1 MTTSAELLIDRV
13 LSLPDQLPPDV
24 ETNARLHFL
33 DAVGVGLAAARVGPV
48 RNLASGGGPENATG
62 HATGH
67 ATGPC
72 SVLGSTGRYSAAEA
86 ALINGTLIHS
96 IEFDD
101 THTGSVMHGSSA
113 LVPAV
118 LAAAQQS
125 GADGKTML
133 NAFVAGWETIIRM
146 GLAAPG
152 GFQKNGF
159 QGTSVAGTIAGAVA
173 VGRTQGLGRE
183 LLLNAVGIAASFSSG
198 NFTFLAEGASAKAAQ
213 PGIAAQ
219 GAISAIQLA
228 RGGVTGA
235 TRVFEGSGGFFGLY
249 ARDETA
255 NDRFAASLESL
266 GSDWL
271 ITEAAFKEFP
281 CCHYIHPFIEAVGLG
296 KLDISS
302 PQNIAEIRCRVPVG
316 QEAII
321 ALPWEDKQSPTR
333 ANEARW
339 SLPYVIALRLVN
351 GAVSIEDFE
360 GTPNPDVVDLAKR
373 ITWEPWADSGYP
385 ERFPAEIEITLRD
398 GSRETVTVADVNGNR
413 TRPWDS
419 EQVVAKFTTNAALA
433 GLSEQSR
440 DRVLEA
446 FLETANPNIEVL
458 SDLVTP
464 HLR

>member
-1 MTTSAELLIDRV
+1 MTTSAELLTDRV
-13 LSLPDQLPPDV
+13 LSLPDQLPPEV

-33 DAVGVGLAAARVGPV
+33 DALGVGLAAARVGPV
-48 RNLASGGGPENATG
+48 QNLASGSAAGN
-62 HATGH
+62 

-72 SVLGSTGRYSAAEA
+72 SVLGSTGRYSASEA

-113 LVPAV
+113 LAPAV

-133 NAFVAGWETIIRM
+133 NAFVAGWEVIIRM

-152 GFQKNGF
+152 GFQRNGF
-159 QGTSVAGTIAGAVA
+159 QGTSIAGTIAGAVA
-173 VGRTQGLGRE
+173 VGRTQGVGRE

-198 NFTFLAEGASAKAAQ
+198 NFTFLAEGASVKAAQ

-235 TRVFEGSGGFFGLY
+235 TGVFEGAGGFFDLY

-255 NDRFAASLESL
+255 SGRFSASMASM
-266 GSDWL
+266 GSEWL
-271 ITEAAFKEFP
+271 ITDSAFKEFP
-281 CCHYIHPFIEAVGLG
+281 CCHYIHPFIEAVGRST
-296 KLDISS
+296 LDVSS
-302 PQNIAEIRCRVPVG
+302 PENIAEIRCRVPVG

-321 ALPWEDKQSPTR
+321 ALPWEHKQSPTR

-339 SLPYVIALRLVN
+339 SLPYVVALRLVT
-351 GAVSIEDFE
+351 GGVSIENFE
-360 GTPNPDVVDLAKR
+360 GTPNPDVVELAKR
-373 ITWEPWADSGYP
+373 ITWEPWIDSGYP
-385 ERFPAEIEITLRD
+385 ERFPAEVKITLRD
-398 GSRETVTVADVNGNR
+398 GSSESIVVADVNGNR
-413 TRPWDS
+413 TRPWGI
-419 EQVVAKFTTNAALA
+419 EQVVSKFTKNAERG
-433 GLSEQSR
+433 GLSDQNR
-440 DRVLEA
+440 DRILNA
-446 FLETANPNIEVL
+446 FLETANPDIGEL

-464 HLR
+464 

>member
-13 LSLPDQLPPDV
+13 LSLPDQLPQEV

-33 DAVGVGLAAARVGPV
+33 DALGVGLAAARVGPV
-48 RNLASGGGPENATG
+48 RHLASAGATG
-62 HATGH
+62 KP
-67 ATGPC
+67 TGPC
-72 SVLGSTGRYSAAEA
+72 SVLGSTGRYSASEA

-101 THTGSVMHGSSA
+101 THTGSVMHGSSV

-118 LAAAQQS
+118 LAAAQES

-173 VGRTQGLGRE
+173 VGRTQGVGRE

-198 NFTFLAEGASAKAAQ
+198 NFTFLSEGASVKAAQ

-235 TRVFEGSGGFFGLY
+235 TGVFEGSGGFFGLY

-255 NDRFAASLESL
+255 NERFLASLASL
-266 GSDWL
+266 GSEWL
-271 ITEAAFKEFP
+271 ITDAAFKEFP
-281 CCHYIHPFIEAVGLG
+281 CCHYIHPFIEAAGRST
-296 KLDISS
+296 LDLSS
-302 PQNIAEIRCRVPVG
+302 PENIAEIRCRVPVG
-316 QEAII
+316 VETII
-321 ALPWEDKQSPTR
+321 ALPWEHKQSPTR

-339 SLPYVIALRLVN
+339 SLPYAIALRLVT
-351 GAVSIEDFE
+351 GDVSIENFE
-360 GTPNPDVVDLAKR
+360 GTPNPGVVELAKR
-373 ITWEPWADSGYP
+373 ITWEPWSDSGYP
-385 ERFPAEIEITLRD
+385 EKFPAEVEITLRD
-398 GSRETVTVADVNGNR
+398 GSSESIVVADVNGNR
-413 TRPWDS
+413 TRPWNL
-419 EQVVAKFTTNAALA
+419 EQVVGKFANNAALA
-433 GLSEQSR
+433 GLSDQDR
-440 DRVLEA
+440 DRTLEA
-446 FLETANPNIEVL
+446 FLDTANPDIGILN
-458 SDLVTP
+458 DLVTP
-464 HLR
+464 

>member
-1 MTTSAELLIDRV
+1 MTTSAELLTDRV
-13 LSLPDQLPPDV
+13 LSLPDQLPPEV
-24 ETNARLHFL
+24 ETKARLHFV
-33 DAVGVGLAAARVGPV
+33 DALGVGLAAARVGPV
-48 RNLASGGGPENATG
+48 RNLASGGSPGNATE
-62 HATGH
+62 H

-72 SVLGSTGRYSAAEA
+72 SVLGSTGRYSASEA

-96 IEFDD
+96 VEFDD
-101 THTGSVMHGSSA
+101 THTGSIMHGSSV
-113 LVPAV
+113 LFPAV
-118 LAAAQQS
+118 LAAAQES

-159 QGTSVAGTIAGAVA
+159 QGTSIAGTIAGAVA
-173 VGRTQGLGRE
+173 VGRTQGVGGE

-198 NFTFLAEGASAKAAQ
+198 NFTFLAEGASSKAAQ

-255 NDRFAASLESL
+255 NERFAASLASL
-266 GSDWL
+266 GSEWL
-271 ITEAAFKEFP
+271 ITDAAFKEFP
-281 CCHYIHPFIEAVGLG
+281 CCHYIHPFIEAVGRST
-296 KLDISS
+296 LDISS

-316 QEAII
+316 QEAVI
-321 ALPWEDKQSPTR
+321 ALPWERKQSPTR

-339 SLPYVIALRLVN
+339 SLPYVIALRLVT
-351 GAVSIEDFE
+351 GAVSIENFE
-360 GTPNPDVVDLAKR
+360 GPPNPDVVELAKR

-398 GSRETVTVADVNGNR
+398 GSRESITVADVNGNR
-413 TRPWDS
+413 TRPWGI
-419 EQVVAKFTTNAALA
+419 EQVVGKFTKNAALA
-433 GLSEQSR
+433 GLSEQKR
-440 DRVLEA
+440 DRIIEA
-446 FLETANPNIEVL
+446 FVETANPDIGIL

-464 HLR
+464 

>member
-1 MTTSAELLIDRV
+1 MTTSTEILIDRV
-13 LSLPDQLPPDV
+13 LNLPDQLPPEV

-48 RNLASGGGPENATG
+48 RDLALEDTRGNATG
-62 HATGH
+62 T

-72 SVLGSTGRYSAAEA
+72 SVLGSTGRYSASEA

-118 LAAAQQS
+118 LAAAQEG

-173 VGRTQGLGRE
+173 VGRTQGVGRE

-198 NFTFLAEGASAKAAQ
+198 NFTFLAEGASSKAAQ

-219 GAISAIQLA
+219 GAISAIHLA

-235 TRVFEGSGGFFGLY
+235 TGVFEGSGGFFGLY

-255 NDRFAASLESL
+255 SERFSASLASL
-266 GSDWL
+266 GSEWL
-271 ITEAAFKEFP
+271 ITDAAFKEFP
-281 CCHYIHPFIEAVGLG
+281 CCHYIHPFIEAVGLS

-302 PQNIAEIRCRVPVG
+302 PENIAEIRCRVPVG

-321 ALPWEDKQSPTR
+321 AVPWEHKQSPTR
-333 ANEARW
+333 ANEGRW
-339 SLPYVIALRLVN
+339 SLPYVVALRIVT
-351 GAVSIEDFE
+351 GSVSIENFE
-360 GTPNPDVVDLAKR
+360 GTPNPDVVELAKR
-373 ITWEPWADSGYP
+373 ITWEPWSDSGYP
-385 ERFPAEIEITLRD
+385 ERFPAEIEIRLRD
-398 GSRETVTVADVNGNR
+398 GSSESIIVADVNGNR
-413 TRPWDS
+413 TRPWDI
-419 EQVVAKFTTNAALA
+419 EQVVGKFTKNAELA
-433 GLSEQSR
+433 GLSDQNR
-440 DRVLEA
+440 DRILEA
-446 FLETANPNIEVL
+446 FLETANPNIDIL
-458 SDLVTP
+458 NNLVTS
-464 HLR
+464 

>member
-1 MTTSAELLIDRV
+1 MTTAAELLTDRV

-24 ETNARLHFL
+24 ETKARFHFV
-33 DAVGVGLAAARVGPV
+33 DALGVGLAAARVGPV
-48 RNLASGGGPENATG
+48 RNLASGGAPEHSA
-62 HATGH
+62 
-67 ATGPC
+67 GPC
-72 SVLGSTGRYSAAEA
+72 TVLGSTGRYSAAEA

-101 THTGSVMHGSSA
+101 THTGSIMHGSSA
-113 LVPAV
+113 LFPAV

-125 GADGKTML
+125 RADGKTML

-159 QGTSVAGTIAGAVA
+159 QGTSIAGTIAGAVA
-173 VGRTQGLGRE
+173 VGRTQSLDRE
-183 LLLNAVGIAASFSSG
+183 LILNAVGIAASFSSG
-198 NFTFLAEGASAKAAQ
+198 NFTALSEGASAKAAQ

-235 TRVFEGSGGFFGLY
+235 TRVFEGSGGFFGIY

-255 NDRFAASLESL
+255 SERFAASLASL
-266 GSDWL
+266 GSEWL
-271 ITEAAFKEFP
+271 ITDAALKEFP

-296 KLDISS
+296 RLDVSS
-302 PQNIAEIRCRVPVG
+302 PENIAEIRCRVPAG

-321 ALPWEDKQSPTR
+321 ALPWEHKQSPTR

-360 GTPNPDVVDLAKR
+360 GTPNPDVVALAKR
-373 ITWEPWADSGYP
+373 ITWEPWTDSGYP

-398 GSRETVTVADVNGNR
+398 GSRETITVADVNGNR

-419 EQVVAKFTTNAALA
+419 EQVVAKFTKNAELA
-433 GLSEQSR
+433 GLSEQKR
-440 DRVLEA
+440 DRILEA
-446 FLETANPNIEVL
+446 FLEAANPNIDIL
-458 SDLVTP
+458 NDLASP
-464 HLR
+464 

>member
-1 MTTSAELLIDRV
+1 MTTSSEILIDRV
-13 LSLPDQLPPDV
+13 LNLPDQLPPEV

-33 DAVGVGLAAARVGPV
+33 DTIGVGLVAARVGPV
-48 RNLASGGGPENATG
+48 RDLALGDTRGNATG
-62 HATGH
+62 T

-72 SVLGSTGRYSAAEA
+72 SVLGSTGRYSASEA

-118 LAAAQQS
+118 LAAAQEG

-173 VGRTQGLGRE
+173 VGRTQGVGRE

-198 NFTFLAEGASAKAAQ
+198 NFTFLAEGASSKAAQ

-219 GAISAIQLA
+219 GAISAIHLA

-235 TRVFEGSGGFFGLY
+235 TGVFEGSGGFFGLY

-255 NDRFAASLESL
+255 SERFSASLASL
-266 GSDWL
+266 GSEWL
-271 ITEAAFKEFP
+271 ITDAAFKEFP
-281 CCHYIHPFIEAVGLG
+281 CCHYIHPFIEAVGLS

-302 PQNIAEIRCRVPVG
+302 PENIAEIRCRVPVG

-321 ALPWEDKQSPTR
+321 ALPWERKQSPTR
-333 ANEARW
+333 ANEGRW
-339 SLPYVIALRLVN
+339 SLPYVVALRIVT
-351 GAVSIEDFE
+351 GSVSIENFE
-360 GTPNPDVVDLAKR
+360 GTPNPDVVELAKR
-373 ITWEPWADSGYP
+373 ITWEPWSDSGYP
-385 ERFPAEIEITLRD
+385 ERFPAEIEIRLRD
-398 GSRETVTVADVNGNR
+398 GSSESIIVADVNGNR
-413 TRPWDS
+413 TRPWNV
-419 EQVVAKFTTNAALA
+419 EQVVGKFTKNAELA
-433 GLSEQSR
+433 GLSDQNR
-440 DRVLEA
+440 DRILEA
-446 FLETANPNIEVL
+446 FLETANPNIDIL
-458 SDLVTP
+458 NNLVTS
-464 HLR
+464 

>member
-1 MTTSAELLIDRV
+1 MTTSAELLTDRV
-13 LSLPDQLPPDV
+13 LSLPDQLPPEV

-33 DAVGVGLAAARVGPV
+33 DALGVGLAAARVGPV
-48 RNLASGGGPENATG
+48 QNLASGSAAGN
-62 HATGH
+62 

-72 SVLGSTGRYSAAEA
+72 SVLGSTGRYSASEA

-113 LVPAV
+113 LAPAV

-133 NAFVAGWETIIRM
+133 NAFVAGWEVIIRM

-152 GFQKNGF
+152 GFQRNGF
-159 QGTSVAGTIAGAVA
+159 QGTSIAGTIAGAVA
-173 VGRTQGLGRE
+173 VGRTQGVGRE

-198 NFTFLAEGASAKAAQ
+198 NFTFLSEGASVKAAQ

-235 TRVFEGSGGFFGLY
+235 TGVFEGAGGFFGLY

-255 NDRFAASLESL
+255 SERFSASLASI
-266 GSDWL
+266 GSEWL
-271 ITEAAFKEFP
+271 ITDSAFKEFP
-281 CCHYIHPFIEAVGLG
+281 CCHYIHPFIEAVGRS

-302 PQNIAEIRCRVPVG
+302 PENIAEIRCRVPVG
-316 QEAII
+316 QEAVI
-321 ALPWEDKQSPTR
+321 ALPWEHKQSPTR

-339 SLPYVIALRLVN
+339 SLPYVVALRLVTGEVTIDN
-351 GAVSIEDFE
+351 FE
-360 GTPNPDVVDLAKR
+360 GTPNPDVVELAKR
-373 ITWEPWADSGYP
+373 ITWEPWIDSGYP
-385 ERFPAEIEITLRD
+385 ERFPAEVEITLRD
-398 GSRETVTVADVNGNR
+398 GSSESIVVADVNGNR
-413 TRPWDS
+413 TRPWGI
-419 EQVVAKFTTNAALA
+419 EQVVSKFTKNAERG
-433 GLSEQSR
+433 GLSDQNR
-440 DRVLEA
+440 DRILNA
-446 FLETANPNIEVL
+446 FLETANPDIGVL

-464 HLR
+464 

>member
-1 MTTSAELLIDRV
+1 MTTSAELLTDRV
-13 LSLPDQLPPDV
+13 LSLPDQLPPEV

-48 RNLASGGGPENATG
+48 RNLSSGSAAGN
-62 HATGH
+62 

-72 SVLGSTGRYSAAEA
+72 SVLGSTARYSASEA

-113 LVPAV
+113 LAPAV

-133 NAFVAGWETIIRM
+133 NGFVAGWETIIRM
-146 GLAAPG
+146 GLAAPS
-152 GFQKNGF
+152 GFQRNGF
-159 QGTSVAGTIAGAVA
+159 QGTSIAGTIAGAVA
-173 VGRTQGLGRE
+173 VGSTQGVGRE

-198 NFTFLAEGASAKAAQ
+198 NFTFLSEGASVKAAQ

-235 TRVFEGSGGFFGLY
+235 TGVFEGAGGLFGLY

-255 NDRFAASLESL
+255 SERFSANLASL
-266 GSDWL
+266 GSEWL
-271 ITEAAFKEFP
+271 ITDAAFKEFP
-281 CCHYIHPFIEAVGLG
+281 CCHYIHPFIEAVGRC
-296 KLDISS
+296 KLDLSS
-302 PQNIAEIRCRVPVG
+302 PQDIAGIRCRVPVG

-321 ALPWEDKQSPTR
+321 AIPWERKQSPTR

-339 SLPYVIALRLVN
+339 SLPYVVALRLVT
-351 GAVSIEDFE
+351 GGVSIENFE
-360 GTPNPDVVDLAKR
+360 GTPNPDVVELAKR
-373 ITWEPWADSGYP
+373 ITWEPWSDSGYP
-385 ERFPAEIEITLRD
+385 ERFPAEVEITLRD
-398 GSRETVTVADVNGNR
+398 GSSESIVVADVNGNR
-413 TRPWDS
+413 TRPWDR
-419 EQVVAKFTTNAALA
+419 EQVVGKFTKNAELG
-433 GLSEQSR
+433 GLSEQNR
-440 DRVLEA
+440 DRILEA
-446 FLETANPNIEVL
+446 FLETANPDIGVL
-458 SDLVTP
+458 NDLAT
-464 HLR
+464 H

>member
-13 LSLPDQLPPDV
+13 LSLPDQLPPEVD
-24 ETNARLHFL
+24 TNARLHFL

-48 RNLASGGGPENATG
+48 RNLASGGGLE

-72 SVLGSTGRYSAAEA
+72 SVLGSAGRYSAGEA

-133 NAFVAGWETIIRM
+133 NALVAGWETIIRM

-159 QGTSVAGTIAGAVA
+159 QGTSIAGTIAGAVA
-173 VGRTQGLGRE
+173 VGRTQGMGRD

-198 NFTFLAEGASAKAAQ
+198 NFTFLAEGASSKAAQ

-219 GAISAIQLA
+219 GAISAVQLA

-235 TRVFEGSGGFFGLY
+235 TGVFEGSGGFFGLY

-255 NDRFAASLESL
+255 SERFAASLASL

-281 CCHYIHPFIEAVGLG
+281 CCHYIHPFIEAAGRG
-296 KLDISS
+296 SLDISS
-302 PQNIAEIRCRVPVG
+302 PENIAEIRCRVPVG

-321 ALPWEDKQSPTR
+321 ALPWEHKQSPTR

-339 SLPYVIALRLVN
+339 SLPYVIALRLVT

-360 GTPNPDVVDLAKR
+360 GTPNPDVVALAKR
-373 ITWEPWADSGYP
+373 IAWQPWTDSGYP
-385 ERFPAEIEITLRD
+385 DKFPAEIEITLRD
-398 GSRETVTVADVNGNR
+398 GSSETITVADVNGNR

-419 EQVVAKFTTNAALA
+419 EQVVAKFTKNAKLA
-433 GLSEQSR
+433 GLSEQNR
-440 DRVLEA
+440 DRILED
-446 FLETANPNIEVL
+446 FLESANPNIDVL
-458 SDLVTP
+458 SDLATP
-464 HLR
+464 

>member
-1 MTTSAELLIDRV
+1 LRKDNDMTTSAELLTDRV

-24 ETNARLHFL
+24 ETKARFHFV
-33 DAVGVGLAAARVGPV
+33 DALGVGLAAARVGPV
-48 RNLASGGGPENATG
+48 RNLASGGAPENATG
-62 HATGH
+62 HAS
-67 ATGPC
+67 GPC
-72 SVLGSTGRYSAAEA
+72 TVLGSTGRYSAAEA

-101 THTGSVMHGSSA
+101 THTGSIMHGSSV
-113 LVPAV
+113 LFPAV
-118 LAAAQQS
+118 LAAAQRS
-125 GADGKTML
+125 GADGRTML

-159 QGTSVAGTIAGAVA
+159 QGTSIAGTIAGAVA
-173 VGRTQGLGRE
+173 VGRTQSLGRE
-183 LLLNAVGIAASFSSG
+183 LILNAVGIAASFSSG
-198 NFTFLAEGASAKAAQ
+198 NFTALSEGASAKAAQ

-219 GAISAIQLA
+219 GAISAVQLA

-235 TRVFEGSGGFFGLY
+235 TGVFEGSGGFFGIY

-255 NDRFAASLESL
+255 SERFAASLASL
-266 GSDWL
+266 GSEWL
-271 ITEAAFKEFP
+271 ITDAALKEFP

-302 PQNIAEIRCRVPVG
+302 PKNIAEIRCRVPVG

-321 ALPWEDKQSPTR
+321 ALPWEHKQSPTR

-360 GTPNPDVVDLAKR
+360 GTPNPDVVALAKR

-398 GSRETVTVADVNGNR
+398 GSRETITVADVNGNR
-413 TRPWDS
+413 TRPWDT
-419 EQVVAKFTTNAALA
+419 EQVVAKFTKNAELA
-433 GLSEQSR
+433 GLSEQNR
-440 DRVLEA
+440 DRILEA
-446 FLETANPNIEVL
+446 FLETANPEIDIVT
-458 SDLVTP
+458 DLATP
-464 HLR
+464 

>member
-1 MTTSAELLIDRV
+1 MTTSAEILIDSV
-13 LSLPDQLPPDV
+13 LNLPDQLPPEV

-33 DAVGVGLAAARVGPV
+33 DALGVGLAAARVGPV
-48 RNLASGGGPENATG
+48 RHLASGDTRGSQ
-62 HATGH
+62 TGH

-72 SVLGSTGRYSAAEA
+72 SVLGSTGRYSASEA
-86 ALINGTLIHS
+86 ALFNGTLIHS

-118 LAAAQQS
+118 LAAAQEG
-125 GADGKTML
+125 GADGRTML

-146 GLAAPG
+146 GQAAPG

-173 VGRTQGLGRE
+173 VGRTQGVGRE

-198 NFTFLAEGASAKAAQ
+198 NFTFLAEGASSKAAQ

-219 GAISAIQLA
+219 GAISAIHLA

-235 TRVFEGSGGFFGLY
+235 KGVFEGSGGFFGLY

-255 NDRFAASLESL
+255 SERFSASLASL
-266 GSDWL
+266 GSEWL
-271 ITEAAFKEFP
+271 ITDAAFKEFP
-281 CCHYIHPFIEAVGLG
+281 CCHYIHPFIEAVGLS

-302 PQNIAEIRCRVPVG
+302 PENISQIRCRVPVG

-321 ALPWEDKQSPTR
+321 ALPWEHKQSPTR
-333 ANEARW
+333 ANEGRW
-339 SLPYVIALRLVN
+339 SLPYVVALRILT
-351 GAVSIEDFE
+351 GSVSIENFE
-360 GTPNPDVVDLAKR
+360 GTPNPDVVELAKR
-373 ITWEPWADSGYP
+373 ITWEPWSDSGYP

-398 GSRETVTVADVNGNR
+398 GSSESITVADVNGNR
-413 TRPWDS
+413 TRPWDV
-419 EQVVAKFTTNAALA
+419 EQVVGKFTKNAELA
-433 GLSEQSR
+433 GLSDQNR
-440 DRVLEA
+440 DRILEA
-446 FLETANPNIEVL
+446 FLETANPNIDIL
-458 SDLVTP
+458 NNLVTS
-464 HLR
+464 

>member
-1 MTTSAELLIDRV
+1 LRKDNEMTTAAELLTDRV

-24 ETNARLHFL
+24 ETKARLHFV
-33 DAVGVGLAAARVGPV
+33 DALGVGLAAARVGPV

-62 HATGH
+62 HAM
-67 ATGPC
+67 APC
-72 SVLGSTGRYSAAEA
+72 SVLGSTGRYSASEA

-96 IEFDD
+96 VEFDD
-101 THTGSVMHGSSA
+101 THTGSIMHGSSA
-113 LVPAV
+113 LFPAV
-118 LAAAQQS
+118 LAAAQES

-159 QGTSVAGTIAGAVA
+159 QGTSIAGTIAGAVA
-173 VGRTQGLGRE
+173 VGRTQSLDRE
-183 LLLNAVGIAASFSSG
+183 LILNAVGIAASFSSG
-198 NFTFLAEGASAKAAQ
+198 NFTALSEGASAKAAQ

-219 GAISAIQLA
+219 GAISAVQLA

-235 TRVFEGSGGFFGLY
+235 TRVFEGSGGFFGIY

-255 NDRFAASLESL
+255 SERFAASLASL
-266 GSDWL
+266 GSEWL
-271 ITEAAFKEFP
+271 ITDAALKEFP

-296 KLDISS
+296 KLDTSS
-302 PQNIAEIRCRVPVG
+302 PVNIADIRCRVPVG

-321 ALPWEDKQSPTR
+321 ALPWEHKQSPTR

-360 GTPNPDVVDLAKR
+360 GTPNPDVVALAKR

-385 ERFPAEIEITLRD
+385 DRFPAEIEITLRD
-398 GSRETVTVADVNGNR
+398 GSSETITVADVNGNR

-419 EQVVAKFTTNAALA
+419 EQVVAKFTKNAELA
-433 GLSEQSR
+433 GLSDQNR
-440 DRVLEA
+440 DRILEA
-446 FLETANPNIEVL
+446 FLETANPDIDIL
-458 SDLVTP
+458 SDLATP
-464 HLR
+464 